1 MSSIFFT
8 SLLLMVFS
16 SQMVRTFVLFYIL
29 RAMSATAERASKGEQ
44 TRAAILERAV
54 DLASAEGLE
63 GLTIGRLAAE
73 LQMSKSG
80 LFAHFGSKQELQLA
94 TVGAA
99 AARFR
104 AAVIEPALS
113 APDGAPRLRAMG
125 ERYLDHLGVYS
136 GGCFWGATSAEYDD
150 RPGPVR
156 DAIAAALD
164 AWLAELERQA
174 AIAGVEQPARFA
186 FELYAVIMGA
196 NSRYRL
202 SGDPQVFEY
211 AREALVR
218 LGAELPD

>member
-1 MSSIFFT
+1 
-8 SLLLMVFS
+8 
-16 SQMVRTFVLFYIL
+16 
-29 RAMSATAERASKGEQ
+29 MSATAARATKGEQ
-44 TRAAILERAV
+44 TRAAILDRAV
-54 DLASAEGLE
+54 DLAAAEGLE
-63 GLTIGRLAAE
+63 GLTIGRLATE

-94 TVGAA
+94 TVEAA

-104 AAVIEPALS
+104 ADVIEPALA

-125 ERYLDHLGVYS
+125 ERYLDYLGTHS
-136 GGCFWGATSAEYDD
+136 GGCFWASTSAEYDD

-164 AWLAELERQA
+164 TWLAELERQA
-174 AIAGVEQPARFA
+174 AIAGVAQPPRFA

-202 SGDPQVFEY
+202 SGDPKVFDY
-211 AREALVR
+211 AREALAR
-218 LGAELPD
+218 LEAELPG

>member
-1 MSSIFFT
+1 M
-8 SLLLMVFS
+8 
-16 SQMVRTFVLFYIL
+16 
-29 RAMSATAERASKGEQ
+29 ATATESAPESPRKGEQ

-73 LQMSKSG
+73 LRMSKSG

-94 TVGAA
+94 TVEAA
-99 AARFR
+99 AERFR
-104 AAVIEPALS
+104 SAVIEPAMS
-113 APDGAPRLRAMG
+113 APDGAERLLALG
-125 ERYLDHLGVYS
+125 ERYLEHLDLYS

-174 AIAGVEQPARFA
+174 TIAGVANPKLFA

-196 NSRYRL
+196 NSRFRL
-202 SGDPQVFEY
+202 SGDRQVFEY
-211 AREALVR
+211 AREALER
-218 LGAELPD
+218 LERELPA